1 MDRILVSG
9 TKDGGSNPFGNT
21 KKALN
26 KIVKGF
32 FFSKTE
38 AYLLIALNL
47 AITYGW
53 EDIVKNFCAV

>member
-26 KIVKGF
+26 NLVKGL

-47 AITYGW
+47 AITYG
-53 EDIVKNFCAV
+53 